1 MHETSMLVSF
11 ILEREQG
18 RFEDEN
24 PKSTMEV
31 NAQDFRPRKGAGGKL
46 QISPAPLPL
55 FLPAAL
61 HG

>member
-1 MHETSMLVSF
+1 MVTGFCCKLSVLAGEK
-11 ILEREQG
+11 G

-24 PKSTMEV
+24 PKAVLEV
-31 NAQDFRPRKGAGGKL
+31 NTQDFRPRKGAGGKL